1 MNRNTIALVWLGG
14 AVLAALLYLAGP
26 WNVVQ
31 NFWLAIENLQY
42 LLGNS
47 LFVLFHQAF
56 DLVHAVAIALFAVFI
71 VLSILASRRG
81 IRGGGVAGITALFV
95 GLVVVGGY
103 NSRLCW
109 LAALI
114 VALVGATHM
123 TQLLLSSRPRS
134 PWTEQ
139 GQRHR
144 A

>member
-14 AVLAALLYLAGP
+14 AVLAALLYLTGP
-26 WNVVQ
+26 WNFVQ
-31 NFWLAIENLQY
+31 NFWLAIDNLQY

-71 VLSILASRRG
+71 VLAVLASHRG
-81 IRGGGVAGITALFV
+81 IRGGGVVSTTVLFV
-95 GLVVVGGY
+95 GLLVIGGY

-123 TQLLLSSRPRS
+123 TQLLLSPRPRS

>member
-14 AVLAALLYLAGP
+14 AVLAALLYLTGP

-31 NFWLAIENLQY
+31 NFWLAIDNVQY

-71 VLSILASRRG
+71 VLAALASHRG
-81 IRGGGVAGITALFV
+81 IRGGGVVGTAVLFV
-95 GLVVVGGY
+95 GLLVIGGY

-123 TQLLLSSRPRS
+123 TQLLLSPRPRS
-134 PWTEQ
+134 PWAEQ

>member
-1 MNRNTIALVWLGG
+1 MSRNTIALVWLSG
-14 AVLAALLYLAGP
+14 AVLAALLYVAGP

-31 NFWLAIENLQY
+31 SFWLVIDKLQY

-47 LFVLFHQAF
+47 LSVLFSQAF
-56 DLVHAVAIALFAVFI
+56 DVVHAVAIAMFAVFI
-71 VLSILASRRG
+71 VLVVLASRRG
-81 IRGGGVAGITALFV
+81 IRGGGTVGITAFFV
-95 GLVVVGGY
+95 GLVAIGGY

-123 TQLLLSSRPRS
+123 TQLLLSPRPRS
-134 PWTEQ
+134 PWAEQ
-139 GQRHR
+139 HQRRR